1 MKQLNRWVYAIVG
14 VIVLLFAGLVY
25 AWSVL
30 STPIAAEFTSWT
42 KAQLSL
48 TFTIVMILFCIG
60 SLLCGL
66 LSGKLSAKMSVRI
79 GAVLFLLGFF
89 LASRTQSV
97 AMLYIGFGVL
107 CGLSSGLC
115 YNAVMSTM
123 VRWFP
128 DRPGLISGV
137 LLMGF
142 GGGSFIIGKLY
153 QAWTPDWIG
162 GWRVSFVV
170 LGIIIFVVLAICSFF
185 FVAPGADFVA
195 PAAKSGK
202 TAVKAAGRDHK
213 PLEMVKK
220 PTFWLYYV
228 WAIAVSAAGLAL
240 ISQASGVVWEASA
253 DQTAGAVATI
263 VGLISICNAV
273 GRVLFGGMYDKY
285 GRSLS
290 MQLVNILFI
299 ITAGVLI
306 LALSTRSIVVV
317 IIGFVLGGLAYS
329 GVTPTNSA
337 FCRAYFGPAHYPVNF
352 PLINSNL
359 IFASFGSTIS
369 GALYDASGS
378 YNATFFLII
387 GLAAAGM
394 LVGYLRHR
402 QKEQVKN
409 GELVLPTPCFLLSYA
424 PQLHRRDQRPH
435 DIRPALQLCLV
446 RCVKP
451 CPQHGVPVDKALDV
465 VPLRTGDPL
474 GDLPEGIVVMQLRH
488 RRGTELV
495 VHRALQQKGSAL
507 PHRRQVKARQSHRG
521 GVFRRAVLDIHG
533 HVVHQSRRHH
543 GPQRL
548 RMAAVGVQLHGVA
561 QLLYRAQQRRKLP
574 PQQRLAAGDGH
585 AVQQTPPLFQEVQQ
599 SRVVRDRLHAAQHQ
613 TAVVA
618 EGTAE
623 VAPLQKHRAGH
634 AAGKVQQR
642 QLLQSVDIHTHSSLF
657 CISPIISDR
666 RPDHGPPW

>member
-185 FVAPGADFVA
+185 FVAPGADFAA

-202 TAVKAAGRDHK
+202 TAFKAAGRDHK

-306 LALSTRSIVVV
+306 LALSTHSIVVV

-387 GLAAAGM
+387 GLAAAG
-394 LVGYLRHR
+394 
-402 QKEQVKN
+402 
-409 GELVLPTPCFLLSYA
+409 
-424 PQLHRRDQRPH
+424 
-435 DIRPALQLCLV
+435 ILCSLAISAI
-446 RCVKP
+446 
-451 CPQHGVPVDKALDV
+451 DK
-465 VPLRTGDPL
+465 
-474 GDLPEGIVVMQLRH
+474 
-488 RRGTELV
+488 
-495 VHRALQQKGSAL
+495 KS
-507 PHRRQVKARQSHRG
+507 K
-521 GVFRRAVLDIHG
+521 
-533 HVVHQSRRHH
+533 
-543 GPQRL
+543 
-548 RMAAVGVQLHGVA
+548 
-561 QLLYRAQQRRKLP
+561 
-574 PQQRLAAGDGH
+574 
-585 AVQQTPPLFQEVQQ
+585 
-599 SRVVRDRLHAAQHQ
+599 
-613 TAVVA
+613 
-618 EGTAE
+618 
-623 VAPLQKHRAGH
+623 
-634 AAGKVQQR
+634 
-642 QLLQSVDIHTHSSLF
+642 
-657 CISPIISDR
+657 
-666 RPDHGPPW
+666 